1 MNWNLKM
8 LFIMTVCLVSF
19 CEKGLSQSQDE
30 VSIFPPVQPPKQIKA
45 LRTQDRILIDGKLIE
60 SPWKQADS
68 ASRFFQVQPL
78 QGERANPDT
87 QIKILYDDRNLY
99 IAAFNYDSL
108 GKKGIRVPDLSRD
121 FQFGTNDIFGVS
133 LDPFL
138 DKRNAIVFQTNP
150 YAAQRDLLAFDDQL
164 FDRDWDALWRVRTQ
178 RTAIGWSTEMAI
190 PWKTLRYP
198 KDSITWGINFL
209 RIARRLNQS
218 SSWNPYPRATNNYR
232 MAYAGQVTSLQPPPP
247 SANIRV
253 NPFFLYDI
261 GQQQFNGTEVNSR
274 QEPKLGGEIKWA
286 VNPNSVLDITVNT
299 DFAQADVDR
308 QVNNLTRFSVFFP
321 ERRQFFLENA
331 SLFSVSQTEGITQVI
346 QPFFSRSVGLDA
358 SGNPIPIDAG
368 ARFVSR
374 TQNRNYG
381 GMVVRQRQNELTPA
395 ATFAIGRYSKNF
407 GKENH
412 FGGMVT
418 SKINDATATTAA
430 SRNFTYTTD
439 IYFRLSDAL
448 TWNVMSSLSTTTQ
461 KNNGFSAVSQVIYRS
476 NKFYGYYYQS
486 IVNKDYDPQ
495 VGFLYSRD
503 IINTDFGGYRII
515 RKNWVP
521 KKLRQIDPGFYT
533 HIYHRASDGKF
544 LQAELELFPFY
555 TVFQDGG
562 VAYAYIVPTWQT
574 IESPLKILNI
584 PVALGDYYYTRYRFY
599 YGNDQS
605 KKFSYGLLYETGNYY
620 NGQLDSWIL
629 NARYSPVPHVAL
641 SLNYQHNSIRNFGE
655 NSTNRETDLIT
666 PQIRLALNP
675 RLQWIS
681 FYQYNTAVNRGILNT
696 RLSWE
701 YAPLSFVYFVYN
713 NAEEDTFNSTTL
725 TNDRL
730 RTQAGIFKITFM
742 KQF

>member
-1 MNWNLKM
+1 MNKSVSLGIM
-8 LFIMTVCLVSF
+8 FIFVWGWRVS
-19 CEKGLSQSQDE
+19 LAQSQDE
-30 VSIFPPVQPPKQIKA
+30 VTIFPPIQPPKQIRAYKISE
-45 LRTQDRILIDGKLIE
+45 RISIDGKLTE
-60 SPWKQADS
+60 AQWKDADS
-68 ASRFFQVQPL
+68 VANFFQVQPL

-87 QIKILYDDRNLY
+87 QVKVLFDDRFLY

-108 GKKGIRVPDLSRD
+108 GKKAIRVPDLSRD
-121 FQFGTNDIFGVS
+121 FQFFTNDIFGVS
-133 LDPFL
+133 LDPFM
-138 DKRNAIVFQTNP
+138 DKRNASVFQTNP

-164 FDRDWDALWRVRTQ
+164 FDRDWDALWRVRTH
-178 RTAIGWSTEMAI
+178 RTNIGWSTEMAI

-198 KDSITWGINFL
+198 KDSTTWGINFL

-232 MAYAGQVTSLQPPPP
+232 MAYAGKVTGLKPPPP
-247 SANIRV
+247 AANIRV
-253 NPFFLYDI
+253 NPYFLYDVAS
-261 GQQQFNGTEVNSR
+261 QQRNSEEISSR
-274 QEPKLGGEIKWA
+274 NEPKLGGEVKWA
-286 VNPNSVLDITVNT
+286 VNPNSVLDLTFNT

-331 SLFSVSQTEGITQVI
+331 SLFSVSQTEGIAQVI
-346 QPFFSRSVGLDA
+346 QPFFSRSIGLDA
-358 SGNPIPIDAG
+358 NGNPIPIDAG

-381 GMVVRQRQNELTPA
+381 GLLVRQRSNAVSQA
-395 ATFAIGRYSKNF
+395 ATFVIGRYSKNF

-418 SKINDATATTAA
+418 SKTSDATANAPSTQ
-430 SRNFTYTTD
+430 NFTYTSD
-439 IYFRLSDAL
+439 AYFRFSDAL
-448 TWNVMSSLSTTTQ
+448 TWNVMGSLSTTSQ
-461 KNNGFSAVSQVIYRS
+461 KNNGYSAVSQVSYRS

-486 IVNKDYDPQ
+486 VVSKDYDPQ
-495 VGFLYSRD
+495 AGFLYSKD

-521 KKLRQIDPGFYT
+521 KKLRQIDPGLYT

-544 LQAELELFPFY
+544 LQAEIEAFPFY
-555 TVFQDGG
+555 TIFQDGG
-562 VAYAYIVPTWQT
+562 VAYAYIVPTWQSVQ
-574 IESPLKILNI
+574 EPLRILGT
-584 PVALGDYYYTRYRFY
+584 PVATGDYYYTRYRFY

-605 KKFSYGLLYETGNYY
+605 KKFSYGILYETGNYY

-629 NARYSPVPHVAL
+629 NARYSPMPHIAL
-641 SLNYQHNSIRNFGE
+641 SLNYQHNSIGNFGE
-655 NSTNRETDLIT
+655 NSISKETDLIT

-675 RLQWIS
+675 RLQWIT
-681 FYQYNTAVNRGILNT
+681 FYQYNTAVNSGVLNS

-701 YAPLSFVYFVYN
+701 YEPLSFVYIVYN
-713 NAEEDTFNSTTL
+713 DTQQDAFNTTSLL
-725 TNDRL
+725 TDRL
-730 RTQAGIFKITFM
+730 RTQSGIFKITFM